1 MIWGWIAARTI
12 EPEQIR
18 KHQKMFLLTEG
29 ALIGKAI
36 QVLATA
42 RMAESLL
49 LWAAA
54 APYSLMDELQREL
67 GTKQI
72 ASHADRA
79 EITRQAAA
87 MYL

>member
-1 MIWGWIAARTI
+1 MILESRVARMV
-12 EPEQIR
+12 EQEQILRHR
-18 KHQKMFLLTEG
+18 KTSLLTDG
-29 ALIGKAI
+29 VLIEKAI
-36 QVLATA
+36 QVPATA

>member
-42 RMAESLL
+42 RMAEPLL
-49 LWAAA
+49 PWAAVH
-54 APYSLMDELQREL
+54 PFLSMDEPQRESGMEQPAKL
-67 GTKQI
+67 AGRGEYTP
-72 ASHADRA
+72 
-79 EITRQAAA
+79 QAATT
-87 MYL
+87 YL